1 MEIEKLR
8 KEYDLEVEWRPF
20 FLRPETPPEG
30 MPIPEYIRE
39 KMKDPN
45 EPLKLRAAREGLKM
59 VRGERIPSTRRAHE
73 AAEFARAQGKLEAMN
88 AAILKRYWNEGADL
102 YQMEVLRGAAVEAGV
117 DPDAMQAAIESG
129 AYRAA
134 VEASVQEAHD
144 LGIHAVPTF
153 IFDDQLAVQ
162 GAQELPVFR
171 GAMERLLAKP
181 RAGG

>member
-8 KEYDLEVEWRPF
+8 KEYDLEVDWKPF

-30 MPIPEYIRE
+30 LPLPGYIRE
-39 KMKDPN
+39 RMKDPN
-45 EPLKLRAAREGLKM
+45 EPLKLRAAREGLTM

-88 AAILKRYWNEGADL
+88 AAILKRYWAEGADL
-102 YQMEVLRGAAVEAGV
+102 YQLEVLRGAAVEAGL
-117 DPDAMQAAIESG
+117 DADAMQAALESG
-129 AYRAA
+129 TYRAA
-134 VEASVQEAHD
+134 VEKSVEEALH

-153 IFDDQLAVQ
+153 VFADQLFVQ

-171 GAMERLLAKP
+171 EAMERLGEKP
-181 RAGG
+181 RQ